1 MLAECWTL
9 CKYSFIWTSQQPVRS
24 IITCAHCIDGET
36 VWDKSIDPITD
47 AFDDFSL
54 YNECGMNWMFM
65 PPCKFTYWKPSFQ
78 GTDFRR
84 WGLWE
89 VIRSWEW
96 RPCGCKSCPIKE
108 APENSCPSAMW
119 DYSERTVVNGPGS
132 GLLPGWICWC
142 FELGL
147 PASQTVRNKFVLFI
161 SHPVYGILSHQTEST
176 ETECIVRFISLSYF
190 YFKE

>member
-1 MLAECWTL
+1 MSAECWTL
-9 CKYSFIWTSQQPVRS
+9 CKYSFIWTSQQPIRS

-54 YNECGMNWMFM
+54 YNECEMNWMFM
-65 PPCKFTYWKPSFQ
+65 APCKFTYWQPSFQ

-96 RPCGCKSCPIKE
+96 SPCGWKSCPIKE
-108 APENSCPSAMW
+108 APENSPALHVGLRW
-119 DYSERTVVNGPGS
+119 QDS
-132 GLLPGWICWC
+132 GQWTRKWTFTRLDLLVFWAWTSSFPNC
-142 FELGL
+142 
-147 PASQTVRNKFVLFI
+147 K
-161 SHPVYGILSHQTEST
+161 
-176 ETECIVRFISLSYF
+176 
-190 YFKE
+190 K